1 MVISICGDNVY
12 KKILI
17 NKLSDIYRDKVI
29 VCDYFSIKFNSVI
42 DTEKY
47 KYQLYEISKRVI
59 DINNIKYEKLLKDLN
74 DINMEYRKIVDKTVN
89 ERIDKCLEENK
100 NKIIILTND
109 SVLNNDFYETK
120 YFINSDIKLLLI
132 VENIDD
138 INYDQR
144 LFDIVLNDIKD
155 IDVRKLVKK

>member
-1 MVISICGDNVY
+1 MVISICGDNKY

-17 NKLSDIYRDKVI
+17 NRLCDIYKDKVI
-29 VCDYFSIKFNSVI
+29 VCDYFYIKFYSII

-47 KYQLYEISKRVI
+47 KYELLGSSKSLDDARLE
-59 DINNIKYEKLLKDLN
+59 YSKL
-74 DINMEYRKIVDKTVN
+74 VDKTVN
-89 ERIDKCLEENK
+89 ERIDKFLEENK

-109 SVLNNDFYETK
+109 SLLNNDFYNTK
-120 YFINSDIKLLLI
+120 YFINSDKKILII

>member
-1 MVISICGDNVY
+1 MVISICGDNKY

-47 KYQLYEISKRVI
+47 KYELLEISKRDI

-74 DINMEYRKIVDKTVN
+74 DINIEYRKIDDKTVN
-89 ERIDKCLEENK
+89 ERIDKFLEENK
-100 NKIIILTND
+100 NKIIILIND

-120 YFINSDIKLLLI
+120 YFINSDKKILI
-132 VENIDD
+132 IEKNIDD

>member
-47 KYQLYEISKRVI
+47 KYELLEISKSLDEARL
-59 DINNIKYEKLLKDLN
+59 KYSKL
-74 DINMEYRKIVDKTVN
+74 VDKTVN

-109 SVLNNDFYETK
+109 SVLNNDFYDTK
-120 YFINSDIKLLLI
+120 YFINSDIKILII

-138 INYDQR
+138 KNYDQR